1 MIKFYYK
8 DIKTKR
14 LRDLEDFKKGSWVYV
29 ESPSTKEIKFLKDK
43 FDLEEGLLRDAVDIY
58 EVPRFEVEKGKAY
71 IFTRF
76 AYWQS
81 PKIQLTAMA
90 TNGSKVESTFIS
102 TEPLLI
108 VMTSDFLMTIS
119 LSPLPFLKR
128 FLEGDVDFYT
138 TQKNKLFF
146 AIFGEINSIYNSFL
160 HNISKLVR
168 STTIKL
174 EEINNKDIVQ
184 FVTFESVLND
194 FLSAIE
200 PTNVILKNLLSGK
213 YLKLHDEDQALL
225 EDLVLNNTQLIEISQ
240 ANLRNIVNIREA
252 YSTIITNN
260 LNRIIRLLTSLTVI
274 LAVPTMI
281 ASIYGMNIQLPM
293 ADSPHAFSTII
304 TLILS
309 ISVVATLIFIK
320 NRWL

>member
-1 MIKFYYK
+1 MIKFFFR

-14 LRDLEDFKKGSWVYV
+14 LRDLEDFKAGSWIYV
-29 ESPSTKEIKFLKDK
+29 ESPSSKEIKFLKDK

-58 EVPRFEVEKGKAY
+58 EVPRFEVEKGKNY

-81 PKIQLTAMA
+81 PKIQLSAMA

-128 FLEGDVDFYT
+128 FLEGEVDFYT

-174 EEINNKDIVQ
+174 EKINNKDIVQ

-213 YLKLHDEDQALL
+213 YLKLYDDDQALL
-225 EDLVLNNTQLIEISQ
+225 EDLVLNNTQLIEVSQ

-260 LNRIIRLLTSLTVI
+260 LNRIIRLLTALTVI

-281 ASIYGMNIQLPM
+281 ASIYGMNIRLPL
-293 ADSPHAFSTII
+293 ADSPNAFSTIM

-309 ISVVATLIFIK
+309 IAAVLILIFIR